1 MLIMRLCQLQPALLP
16 HLNVAR
22 SRAVQPGP
30 CNGFSPPSRCSLVEK
45 IGVLKCRGACMLRVQ
60 QALPQHRRLLAR
72 PQNSMVKVE
81 AWRPGDGALWTP
93 PTVADTKR
101 KFYEAFRKPVPGIYN
116 NIIQEL
122 LVQQHLMRWNK
133 KYTYD
138 EVRGGLFWPCA
149 WAPSGRALA

>member
-1 MLIMRLCQLQPALLP
+1 MQQELPQRHRLLRHHKTAW
-16 HLNVAR
+16 
-22 SRAVQPGP
+22 
-30 CNGFSPPSRCSLVEK
+30 
-45 IGVLKCRGACMLRVQ
+45 LRVDG
-60 QALPQHRRLLAR
+60 RRAG
-72 PQNSMVKVE
+72 E
-81 AWRPGDGALWTP
+81 GAPWNP

-138 EVRGGLFWPCA
+138 EVRCGLVCVGLWLGSQWASACTVGCLCGGTRSTPATRCA
-149 WAPSGRALA
+149 MV

>member
-1 MLIMRLCQLQPALLP
+1 M
-16 HLNVAR
+16 VEVE
-22 SRAVQPGP
+22 SRRAG
-30 CNGFSPPSRCSLVEK
+30 G
-45 IGVLKCRGACMLRVQ
+45 GA
-60 QALPQHRRLLAR
+60 PW
-72 PQNSMVKVE
+72 N
-81 AWRPGDGALWTP
+81 P

-138 EVRGGLFWPCA
+138 EVRCGFWWGSA
-149 WAPSGRALA
+149 WAPSGHGRGPVEVPRTLDYLPRLGTGRC

>member
-1 MLIMRLCQLQPALLP
+1 M
-16 HLNVAR
+16 
-22 SRAVQPGP
+22 
-30 CNGFSPPSRCSLVEK
+30 
-45 IGVLKCRGACMLRVQ
+45 VQ
-60 QALPQHRRLLAR
+60 QALPQRLRLLAGPR
-72 PQNSMVKVE
+72 NSHAE
-81 AWRPGDGALWTP
+81 AGDQSAGDGALWNP

-138 EVRGGLFWPCA
+138 EARATPCGPVL
-149 WAPSGRALA
+149 W